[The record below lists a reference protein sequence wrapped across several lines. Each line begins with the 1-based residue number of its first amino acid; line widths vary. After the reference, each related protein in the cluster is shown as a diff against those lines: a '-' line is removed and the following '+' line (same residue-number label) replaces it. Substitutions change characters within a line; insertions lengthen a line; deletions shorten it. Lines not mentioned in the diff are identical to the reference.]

1 MSTNVEQKIFTY
13 IVTLEKTN
21 EELLNTLKKC
31 VELLT
36 KLTPSV
42 PDPHGWQEMLDTFQ
56 KTIKLGEKIVKREST
71 LH

>member
-1 MSTNVEQKIFTY
+1 LSTEVEQKIFTY
-13 IVTLEKTN
+13 IITLEKTN

-36 KLTPSV
+36 KFTPSA

-56 KTIKLGEKIVKREST
+56 ETIKVGERIVGRKST
-71 LH
+71 LQ

>member
-1 MSTNVEQKIFTY
+1 LSTEIEEKIFTY
-13 IVTLEKTN
+13 IATLEKTN

-36 KLTPSV
+36 KFTPSV
-42 PDPHGWQEMLDTFQ
+42 PDRHGWQDMLNTFQ
-56 KTIKLGEKIVKREST
+56 ETIKVGERIVVRKST